1 MDDRIRRALTRGHLI
16 DITTTGRKTGEARR
30 IEIVFHNIDGRLII
44 TGMPRADRKRAWLHN
59 LEADPRLT
67 LHLKGAVKADVPATA
82 RVITDPTDRR
92 AIADWVTTHAWRDYD
107 PAAIAEHSPMI
118 EVTLAELAA

>member
-1 MDDRIRRALTRGHLI
+1 MDDRIRRALSRGHTI
-16 DITTTGRKTGEARR
+16 DMTTTGRKSGEARR

-67 LHLKGAVKADVPATA
+67 LHLKGAVAADLPASA

-107 PAAIAEHSPMI
+107 PIAIAEHSPMI

>member
-1 MDDRIRRALTRGHLI
+1 MDDRIRRALSRGHTI
-16 DITTTGRKTGEARR
+16 DMTTTGRKTGEARR

-67 LHLKGAVKADVPATA
+67 LHLKGAVAADLPASA

-107 PAAIAEHSPMI
+107 PIAIAEHSPMI